1 MALADSVK
9 RLISRKKSI
18 DKISLDELRRER
30 IKLEQEESKMAHRIE
45 DLEKRKEALLLKGKD
60 DSSQRQQ
67 LLIARKYKEYDV
79 MAQNYDKNM
88 QLFSKQLRIING
100 FIQIKEN
107 QKLLHQAG
115 ISSLVNKM
123 DLVKLQQ
130 YVEKSTV
137 DGQFYL
143 DKFSDILAT
152 LEESGELVGVT
163 PEDPDVLE
171 IVKVMQELK
180 TAEAEDP
187 EGALK
192 ESKKKADRI
201 LHKEEPEGE
210 L

>member
-18 DKISLDELRRER
+18 DKISLDEMRRER

-45 DLEKRKEALLLKGKD
+45 DLEKRKETLFQKGKD
-60 DSSQRQQ
+60 ESSQRQQ
-67 LLIARKYKEYDV
+67 LLIARKIKEYDV
-79 MAQNYDKNM
+79 MARNYDKNM

-143 DKFSDILAT
+143 DKFSDIIGT
-152 LEESGELVGVT
+152 LEESEKLVGVT
-163 PEDPDVLE
+163 SEDPDTLA
-171 IVKVMQELK
+171 IVTAMQEAK
-180 TAEAEDP
+180 AAEAEDP
-187 EGALK
+187 ESALK
-192 ESKKKADRI
+192 EGMKKVDQI
-201 LHKEEPEGE
+201 LHKEEPEEE